1 MTIVIMTVDDVDR
14 GSLKVSYTSNTA
26 ARWFLVTRWFGY
38 FVDYKLLQF
47 IRRDVADPGS
57 GTDYSS
63 QCGA

>member
-38 FVDYKLLQF
+38 FVDYKLL
-47 IRRDVADPGS
+47 
-57 GTDYSS
+57 
-63 QCGA
+63 